1 MTLSSTYYQAEK
13 RYLTPVETD
22 SKAEKQFQEMGE
34 VKNMIRD
41 LENVLDEMYE
51 EGQTDDDMEWQLEE
65 LQYRLQEMESAMI
78 G

>member
-1 MTLSSTYYQAEK
+1 MNLTSNYYQAEK
-13 RYLTPVETD
+13 RYLTPAETD
-22 SKAEKQFQEMGE
+22 SKVEKQFQEMEE
-34 VKNMIRD
+34 VKSMIRD

-65 LQYRLQEMESAMI
+65 LQFRLQELESAMI